1 MSVSRGR
8 KEKTMPTNKERK
20 EIAAKL
26 RETMLTEGA
35 AIVEEREGLEPAVAT
50 RFVAIPNLIAA
61 LNFNKN
67 IVSIRELTDR
77 LADLIEPEPERT
89 CTIDDI
95 YFPNSETDWGK
106 CSNCNKVFPY
116 QNDVVACPKC
126 GAKVVDE

>member
-1 MSVSRGR
+1 
-8 KEKTMPTNKERK
+8 MPTNKERK

-77 LADLIEPEPERT
+77 LAELIEPEPERT
-89 CTIDDI
+89 CEVTEYNDYGPHAEDCIIVLSCGHETIGYI
-95 YFPNSETDWGK
+95 PN
-106 CSNCNKVFPY
+106 Y
-116 QNDVVACPKC
+116 CPCC
-126 GAKVVDE
+126 GAKVVK

>member
-1 MSVSRGR
+1 
-8 KEKTMPTNKERK
+8 MPTNKERK

-77 LADLIEPEPERT
+77 LADLIEPESERICKIEAFDNGLDEDYDGSLYSYAPPT
-89 CTIDDI
+89 YYLSCGHEA
-95 YFPNSETDWGK
+95 YYHKPN
-106 CSNCNKVFPY
+106 Y
-116 QNDVVACPKC
+116 CPDC
-126 GAKVVDE
+126 GAKVK